1 MSGKESIKK
10 WVLGMGASVRV
21 LEPRKLREEVIE
33 EGEEVVGDVWLK
45 IKSDVISTGFNV
57 TINIY

>member
-33 EGEEVVGDVWLK
+33 EGGSCWRCMA
-45 IKSDVISTGFNV
+45 
-57 TINIY
+57 

>member
-33 EGEEVVGDVWLK
+33 ESQKLIALYGG
-45 IKSDVISTGFNV
+45 
-57 TINIY
+57 